1 MAAFLKIGDIKG
13 EATDSEHKDW
23 VRIQSFASPM
33 HRTIQQGARD
43 AQRSRGETVLGDIN
57 ISREL
62 DSSSVKLQEACA
74 SGKYFKEV
82 EIHITNEVKGKQEP
96 YLKYKLSDAI
106 VTSYAVNANG
116 RDVPLE
122 DVTINFSEA
131 EWTYVTIDPK
141 TGDKKG
147 QVVGKYNPGTA
158 KAG

>member
-13 EATDSEHKDW
+13 EATDTEHKEW
-23 VRIQSFASPM
+23 VRIQSFSSPM

-43 AQRSRGETVLGDIN
+43 AQRSRGETVLGDIT
-57 ISREL
+57 ITREL